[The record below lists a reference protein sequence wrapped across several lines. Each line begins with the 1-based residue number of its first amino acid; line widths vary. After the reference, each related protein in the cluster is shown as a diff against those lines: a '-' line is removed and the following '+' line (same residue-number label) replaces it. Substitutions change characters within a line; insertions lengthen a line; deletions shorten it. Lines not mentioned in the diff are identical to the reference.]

1 MNDIEKIDAMIRHL
15 RELKSGLSR
24 MAKLSDKD
32 YRNLTTKQAQ
42 KISADK
48 DWIGMDMIKRRHE
61 LHALAV
67 ELNFA
72 ERRDS
77 YNVIELRDNWHVF
90 NYQPRDPNAA

>member
-1 MNDIEKIDAMIRHL
+1 MNDIEKIDAMIRQL
-15 RELKSGLSR
+15 RELKSGISR
-24 MAKLSDKD
+24 MSKLSDKD
-32 YRNLTTKQAQ
+32 YRDLTTKQAQ

-48 DWIGMDMIKRRHE
+48 DWIGMDLIKRRHE

-77 YNVIELRDNWHVF
+77 YNVIELRDSWHVF
-90 NYQPRDPNAA
+90 NYQPREPNAA